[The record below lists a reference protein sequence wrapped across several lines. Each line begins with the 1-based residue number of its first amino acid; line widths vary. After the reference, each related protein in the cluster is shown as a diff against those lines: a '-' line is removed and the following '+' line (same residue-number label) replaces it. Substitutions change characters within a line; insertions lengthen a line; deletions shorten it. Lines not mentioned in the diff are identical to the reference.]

1 VIICGIDAST
11 NSTGVVK
18 LTLDDNFNVIEKDY
32 LGFVQ
37 TEKYKTEKIRFH
49 HKENAFKNLPE
60 KWNFMTSNIISFISA
75 ADYIA
80 QESYSYGSKGAAIFE
95 IGEISGIIKQKI
107 WDFGI
112 KHRLYEPTTIKMFA
126 TDNGKSNKIDMYS
139 AYMDLKDG
147 FDLSKFPVPV
157 KSDGASPTSD
167 IVDAHWIALL
177 LLLELKIRNGIV
189 KVDDLP
195 TKKQQ
200 SIFKKPKKV
209 KKMKKLVSL
218 LDTPFIQ
225 KENK

>member
-209 KKMKKLVSL
+209 KKIKKLLSL

-225 KENK
+225 K